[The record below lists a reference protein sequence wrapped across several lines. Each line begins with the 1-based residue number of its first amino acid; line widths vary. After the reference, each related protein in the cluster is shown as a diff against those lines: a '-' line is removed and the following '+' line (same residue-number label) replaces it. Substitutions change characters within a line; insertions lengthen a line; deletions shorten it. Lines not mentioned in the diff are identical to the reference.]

1 MPFSSDFVG
10 RTAELGAFEAALTA
24 LEGGTPRAIEVVG
37 PAGIGKSRLLAEL
50 GACADARGHVV
61 LSGSGAELER
71 DLPYWVFVDA
81 LDDHVDG
88 LDSRRLERLDPATRS
103 ELGQLLPALAA
114 SAAAPEGA
122 LHERYRTHRAAR
134 LLLEQ
139 LAMPKPLVLLLD
151 DFHWADPA
159 STDLLSALLRRPP
172 AAGVLIA
179 LAARPTQLPGRLAT
193 ALERAHR
200 AGLLA
205 RVELPPLTRE
215 ETRELVGEHADA
227 LYEESGGNPF
237 YLEQLSRAGGAVQA
251 GGEDVLLAG
260 LQVPPQV
267 AAALTE
273 ELALLSDQARTVLD
287 GASVA
292 GDPFELDLAAV
303 AADLAERDA
312 LPALDE
318 LLAADLARS
327 TDMPRRFR
335 FRHPIVRRA
344 VYEATGGGWRI
355 RAHERVAAALAA
367 RGASPTG
374 LAHHVERCGR
384 HGDAAAITTLV
395 AAGRETA
402 SRAPSTSARWF
413 DAAIR
418 LLPDGAPATQCVELL
433 LAAAQARIA
442 VGGFAEAHASLLE
455 SLEILP
461 PEAAVL
467 RTSVSASCARVEHLL
482 GMHECAHERL
492 LHALEALPEEATPES
507 ISLMIELSVD
517 GEHRMQYGAMVEW
530 AERAAELAARLGDPA
545 VHAEALAA
553 AARGHAVA
561 GHIAQATQ
569 WCDEAATIIDDLP
582 RRVLAERLGALT
594 MLATAELF
602 VHRFAEAH
610 PHAERAIAIG
620 RATGQGQQFP
630 QLFAFL
636 GISAYL
642 QGQLQCAVDPLDA
655 AVEAARLTGHAQMLS
670 WSLYAR
676 SLLAFAL
683 GDIELALS
691 AAQES
696 LDVIDDG
703 KPNHSAAYSA
713 LALAE
718 TNLAIG
724 KSDGI
729 VELLERTSGG
739 SDMPLAAPSWRA
751 SFLKRLTKARLM
763 EGDVDG
769 AARAAHTAQKSAA
782 EVGLPFCKAEADRAA
797 AAVAIHAGDP
807 VRAAELALGAAE
819 LNTSAGAAMETSR
832 SLILAGRA
840 LAAAGDRE
848 RARDIIKRAAGDLDE
863 RGALRFRDA
872 AEREL
877 RQLGEHIHRR
887 SRAANGDGTGVESLT
902 ERELEIARR
911 IVDRRTNREIAE
923 ELFLSPKT
931 VETHIRNI
939 FGKLDADSRVEV
951 ARIVERSDRV
961 TASAAGNR

>member
-1 MPFSSDFVG
+1 MPFASGFVG
-10 RTAELGAFEAALTA
+10 RAAELGAFDAALTA
-24 LEGGTPRAIEVVG
+24 LEAGTPRAIEVVG
-37 PAGIGKSRLLAEL
+37 PAGIGKSRLLSEL
-50 GACADARGHVV
+50 GTRADARGHVV
-61 LSGSGAELER
+61 LSGSGAELEQ

-88 LDSRRLERLDPATRS
+88 LETRRLDRLDAATRS
-103 ELGQLLPALAA
+103 ELGQLLPALAD
-114 SAAAPEGA
+114 SVAAPDTA
-122 LHERYRTHRAAR
+122 LDERYRTHRAAR

-179 LAARPTQLPGRLAT
+179 LAARPTQLPTRLAT

-215 ETRELVGEHADA
+215 ETRELVGENADA

-237 YLEQLSRAGGAVQA
+237 YLEQLSRAGVTFQA

-267 AAALTE
+267 AAVLTE
-273 ELALLSDQARTVLD
+273 ELALLSEQAQKVLE

-303 AADLAERDA
+303 AADVPEADA
-312 LPALDE
+312 LQALDE
-318 LLAADLARS
+318 LLAVDLARS

-384 HGDAAAITTLV
+384 HGDDAAITTLID
-395 AAGRETA
+395 AGRETA
-402 SRAPSTSARWF
+402 SRAPATSARWF
-413 DAAIR
+413 DAALR
-418 LLPDGAPATQCVELL
+418 LLPDTAPATQRVELL

-442 VGGFAEAHASLLE
+442 VGAFDTAHASLLE
-455 SLEILP
+455 SLDILP
-461 PEAAVL
+461 SEAAVL
-467 RTSVSASCARVEHLL
+467 RTNVSASCARVEHLL
-482 GMHECAHERL
+482 GMHERAHERL
-492 LHALEALPEEATPES
+492 LHALDELPDEPTPEA
-507 ISLMIELSVD
+507 IALMIELSLD
-517 GEHRMQYGAMVEW
+517 GEYRMQYGAMIEW
-530 AERAAELAARLGDPA
+530 AERAAELAAGLGDPA
-545 VHAEALAA
+545 VHAEAVAA
-553 AARGHAVA
+553 AARGHSVA
-561 GHIAQATQ
+561 GHVSQAER
-569 WCDEAATIIDDLP
+569 WCDEAAALIDGLQD
-582 RRVLAERLGALT
+582 RVLAERLAAVT
-594 MLATAELF
+594 MLSTAELF
-602 VHRFAEAH
+602 VHRFADAYAH
-610 PHAERAIAIG
+610 SERAITIG

-642 QGQLQCAVDPLDA
+642 QGELHCAVDPLDA
-655 AVEAARLTGHAQMLS
+655 AVDAARLTGHAQMLS

-676 SLLAFAL
+676 SLLALAL

-696 LDVIDDG
+696 LDIVDDG

-718 TNLAIG
+718 ANLEIS

-739 SDMPLAAPSWRA
+739 SDMPLAAPTWRA
-751 SFLKRLTKARLM
+751 SFLKRLARARLM
-763 EGDVDG
+763 QGDLDG
-769 AARAAHTAQKSAA
+769 AARAAQTAQQSASEA
-782 EVGLPFCKAEADRAA
+782 GLPFCRAEADRAS
-797 AAVAIHAGDP
+797 AAVALHAGDAG
-807 VRAAELALGAAE
+807 RAAELALAAAE
-819 LNTSAGAAMETSR
+819 QNASVGAGMEASR
-832 SLILAGRA
+832 SLILAGIA
-840 LAAAGDRE
+840 LAAAGDQDQARE
-848 RARDIIKRAAGDLDE
+848 VLKQAANDLDE
-863 RGALRFRDA
+863 RGAVRFRDA

-877 RQLGEHIHRR
+877 RQLGERIHRR
-887 SRAANGDGTGVESLT
+887 SRPASPDGSGVESLT
-902 ERELEIARR
+902 ERELEIARC

-939 FGKLDADSRVEV
+939 FGKLGADSRVEV
-951 ARIVERSDRV
+951 ARIVERADRL
-961 TASAAGNR
+961 TASGR